1 MPNKPLK
8 IGICGRMASG
18 KTSLA
23 REIIV
28 NHGEGEVLSLAT
40 EVKNVAKR
48 IFGMK
53 DKDRPLLQKIGM
65 KMREI
70 EENVWLDF
78 LLRQADNSSK
88 NIVVVDDVRFINEV
102 EKMRDAGFVMIKI
115 VVDEKIQKD
124 RLMETYPKDWEI
136 HWENRNNSSEVQV
149 DLVPDHWFDFIVTA
163 KEIEEGWPLPRLFSP
178 RN

>member
-23 REIIV
+23 REIIL
-28 NHGEGEVLSLAT
+28 NHGEGEVLSLAK
-40 EVKNVAKR
+40 EVKNVAKNL
-48 IFGMK
+48 FGME

-70 EENVWLDF
+70 EEDVWLNF
-78 LLRQADNSSK
+78 LLRQADVSEK
-88 NIVVVDDVRFINEV
+88 AIVVVDDVRFINEV
-102 EKMRDAGFVMIKI
+102 DKMRDAGFVMIKI
-115 VVDEKIQKD
+115 VIDETLQKE
-124 RLMETYPKDWEI
+124 RLKETYPKDWEV
-136 HWENRNNSSEVQV
+136 HWENRDNSSEVQV
-149 DLVPDHWFDFIVTA
+149 DLVPDHWFDFIVSA

-178 RN
+178 RE